1 MVDDPEADLSWAGYR
16 RLVIS
21 ELERIDKGV
30 KGLHEKMDARDS
42 ATDREIAKMKT
53 EIAMLKVKSG
63 MISALVSALVTI
75 AGTIAI
81 VLLRLWR

>member
-1 MVDDPEADLSWAGYR
+1 MADDPEQDLSWAAYR

-30 KGLHEKMDARDS
+30 RGLHDKMDSRDT
-42 ATDREIAKMKT
+42 ATDREMAKMKT

-63 MISALVSALVTI
+63 VISALTSALVTL
-75 AGTIAI
+75 AGA
-81 VLLRLWR
+81 LALAMMRGKF